1 MGSDVYRFRT
11 RPHRSVSLSL
21 SDRSPNRSNAM
32 KKGVG
37 LVYGLRV
44 QSPMDR
50 DMDRDGM
57 VTGAVNVTS
66 EVRKKS

>member
-1 MGSDVYRFRT
+1 
-11 RPHRSVSLSL
+11 
-21 SDRSPNRSNAM
+21 M